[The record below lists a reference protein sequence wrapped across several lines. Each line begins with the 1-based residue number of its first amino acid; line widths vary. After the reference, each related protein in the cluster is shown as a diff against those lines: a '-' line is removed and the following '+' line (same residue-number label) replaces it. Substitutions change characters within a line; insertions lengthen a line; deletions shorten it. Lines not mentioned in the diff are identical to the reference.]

1 MKLKNYIDFM
11 SNKYKEF
18 ITETVYIGKIG
29 LKNYSI
35 VSIRPGVGKS
45 DFGHAIVKMT
55 FFDDNDISLLMETYG
70 ILKDKEII
78 VKVQGSS
85 LKVDEDMFRNSIEKL
100 VYILNKNQL
109 GEYFKIDSIKFDK
122 DLDPYAI
129 LKTDGFVAIDKL
141 EQILTTTK
149 IINPKVKKE
158 NELDKMI
165 YKTHE
170 S

>member
-1 MKLKNYIDFM
+1 MKLKNY
-11 SNKYKEF
+11 NEF

-29 LKNYSI
+29 LLDYSI
-35 VSIRPGVGKS
+35 VSIRPGVSKS
-45 DFGHAIVKMT
+45 DFGHAIVKLT
-55 FFDDNDISLLMETYG
+55 FFDKNDVSLLIETYG
-70 ILKDKEII
+70 LLKDKELI

-109 GEYFKIDSIKFDK
+109 GEYFKISSIMYDK
-122 DLDPYAI
+122 DLDSYAI
-129 LKTDGFVAIDKL
+129 LKTDNVVAIDKL

-158 NELDKMI
+158 NDLDKMV
-165 YKTHE
+165 YKTYTNK
-170 S
+170 

>member
-1 MKLKNYIDFM
+1 MKLKRHI
-11 SNKYKEF
+11 EF
-18 ITETVYIGKIG
+18 VNEIVYIGKIG
-29 LKNYSI
+29 LKDYSI
-35 VSIRPGVGKS
+35 VSIRPGIGKS
-45 DFGHAIVKMT
+45 DFGHAIVKLT
-55 FFDDNDISLLMETYG
+55 FFDDNDISLLIETYG

-78 VKVQGSS
+78 VKVQASS
-85 LKVDEDMFRNSIEKL
+85 FKVNEDQFRYSIEKL

-109 GEYFKIDSIKFDK
+109 GEYFKISSINFEK

-129 LKTDGFVAIDKL
+129 LKTDNVVAIDKL
-141 EQILTTTK
+141 EQVLTTTK

-158 NELDKMI
+158 NDLDKLV